1 MEIIMIGYNKESA
14 LATIA
19 EAKETVERELER
31 IYPEG
36 EGTAASLYE
45 AIRYSLLSGGK
56 RIRATLVLE
65 TCRMLGGQSE
75 AALPFACAV
84 EMVHTYSLIHD
95 DLPCMDDDD
104 MRRGRLTNHKV
115 YGEATAILAGDG
127 LLTDAFSVSAMNPYV
142 SGDCAATAVA
152 ILSGAAGSFGMVK
165 GQAID
170 LYGESHAL
178 TEGELV
184 ELHMGK
190 TGAMICASVQLGCLA
205 AGYMPNDEITE
216 KLTLFARNI
225 GLVFQIVD
233 DILDVTSTSEVLGKT
248 VGSDKD
254 NNKTTFMSFF
264 TPESAKEYAERL
276 TEEAIGLV
284 EGIEG
289 SERIVDLA
297 LYLCDRKN

>member
-1 MEIIMIGYNKESA
+1 MIEYNKESA
-14 LATIA
+14 LSIIA
-19 EAKETVERELER
+19 EAKNAVECELER

-36 EGTAASLYE
+36 EGTTASLYE

-65 TCRMLGGQSE
+65 TCRMLGGQPE

-84 EMVHTYSLIHD
+84 EMVHAYSLIHD

-104 MRRGRLTNHKV
+104 MRRGKPTNHKV

-127 LLTDAFSVSAMNPYV
+127 LLTDAFSVTAMNPYV
-142 SGDCAATAVA
+142 TGDCAATAVA

-165 GQAID
+165 GQAAD
-170 LYGESHAL
+170 LYGESHEL

-190 TGAMICASVQLGCLA
+190 TGAMICASVQLGCIA

-216 KLTLFARNI
+216 RLTLFARNI

-233 DILDVTSTSEVLGKT
+233 DILDVTSTSEKLGKNI
-248 VGSDKD
+248 GSDKD
-254 NNKTTFMSFF
+254 KNKTTFMSFF

-284 EGIEG
+284 DNIEG
-289 SERIVDLA
+289 SGGLIDLA
-297 LYLCDRKN
+297 LYLCDREN

>member
-1 MEIIMIGYNKESA
+1 MIEYNKELA
-14 LATIA
+14 LAVIA
-19 EAKETVERELER
+19 EAKEAVERELER

-36 EGTAASLYE
+36 EGTAAGLYE

-65 TCRMLGGQSE
+65 TCRMLGGQIE

-170 LYGESHAL
+170 LYGESHTL

-205 AGYMPNDEITE
+205 AGYTPNDEITE
-216 KLTLFARNI
+216 KLTVFARNI

-254 NNKTTFMSFF
+254 KNKTTFMSFF
-264 TPESAKEYAERL
+264 TPEGAMEYAERL
-276 TEEAIGLV
+276 TKEAIEV
-284 EGIEG
+284 IEGIEG
-289 SERIVDLA
+289 SERMIDLA